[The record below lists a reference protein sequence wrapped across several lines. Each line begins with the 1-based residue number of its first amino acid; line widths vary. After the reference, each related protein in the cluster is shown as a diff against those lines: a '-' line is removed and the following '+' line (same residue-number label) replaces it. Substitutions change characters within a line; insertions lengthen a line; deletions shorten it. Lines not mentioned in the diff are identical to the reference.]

1 VKLCLLLVAAVASAQ
16 STITTYTTDIN
27 GHRVEA
33 SSVAASDGSRTQ
45 RSQSLNGQKVPV
57 EQTDEKVLR
66 NDSSGKVTERIIRKY
81 DQTGQ
86 LSSTERVVI
95 EEQKRADG
103 SHVEETTFLSDIN
116 GTMSKA
122 EQRVTDTRVAGNT
135 STTETVIARPDVN
148 GAFNAAEKRSLVKEG
163 SGDRQQSTET
173 VQRRAAGGDQ
183 FLVALREVTV
193 TEKSGSDTKESTALY
208 EPALSGQLELTSQ
221 NVSTTSKRADGSEL
235 TEVNLYARAA
245 DGLTQEPGAPQ
256 QIKEQQIIER
266 RKSADGSV
274 VESLS
279 VRRPSV
285 SDPTKLGGLQ
295 KISETVCTGK
305 CDAAKP

>member
-1 VKLCLLLVAAVASAQ
+1 
-16 STITTYTTDIN
+16 
-27 GHRVEA
+27 
-33 SSVAASDGSRTQ
+33 
-45 RSQSLNGQKVPV
+45 
-57 EQTDEKVLR
+57 
-66 NDSSGKVTERIIRKY
+66 
-81 DQTGQ
+81 
-86 LSSTERVVI
+86 
-95 EEQKRADG
+95 
-103 SHVEETTFLSDIN
+103 
-116 GTMSKA
+116 
-122 EQRVTDTRVAGNT
+122 
-135 STTETVIARPDVN
+135 
-148 GAFNAAEKRSLVKEG
+148 
-163 SGDRQQSTET
+163 
-173 VQRRAAGGDQ
+173 
-183 FLVALREVTV
+183 
-193 TEKSGSDTKESTALY
+193 
-208 EPALSGQLELTSQ
+208 LSGQLELTSQ

-285 SDPTKLGGLQ
+285 SDPSKLGGLQ